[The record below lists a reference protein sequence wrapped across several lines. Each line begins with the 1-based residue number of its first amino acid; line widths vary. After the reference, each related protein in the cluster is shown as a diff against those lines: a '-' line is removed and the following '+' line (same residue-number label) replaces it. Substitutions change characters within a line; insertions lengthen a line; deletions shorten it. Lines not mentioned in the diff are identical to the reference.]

1 MEQGRAEGKGVTR
14 EVLLR
19 KGVHSFGSLILVIA
33 TIYGTPAA
41 QTVIAFMTALY
52 LASEYLRLSGRSL
65 PMFTWLTSLASSKT
79 EQERVVDAPIWFALG
94 VLITLTFFPFEHA
107 VVGVL
112 ALTIGDPTASIVG
125 LLMKDRHQIPFN
137 TSKSMEGTIAGFCVS
152 TIVCLLFV
160 EPVTVILGCAGGMI
174 AEALPLKLNDNF
186 TVPIA
191 AALTINILKTV
202 LI

>member
-1 MEQGRAEGKGVTR
+1 MGQGRAEGTGVTS

-19 KGVHSFGSLILVIA
+19 KCVHSLGSLVLVIA
-33 TIYGTPAA
+33 AVYGLSAA
-41 QTVIAFMTALY
+41 QTVIAVMTALY

-65 PMFTWLTSLASSKT
+65 PMFTWLTSRASSKA
-79 EQERVVDAPIWFALG
+79 EQEGIVDAPIWFALG
-94 VLITLTFFPFEHA
+94 ALITLTFFPFEHA

-112 ALTIGDPTASIVG
+112 TLTIGDPTASIVG
-125 LLMKDRHQIPFN
+125 LLTKDRHMIPFN

-152 TIVCLLFV
+152 TLACLLFV
-160 EPVTVILGCAGGMI
+160 EPVTAITGCAGGML

-191 AALTINILKTV
+191 AVLMISVLKTV